1 MEPFSFV
8 DLDEAVHHPL
18 VFPLGF
24 AYLHEKLSL
33 NSIARVREL
42 LGNDHRDLCP
52 DQFGDY

>member
-24 AYLHEKLSL
+24 AHLHEKLSL

-52 DQFGDY
+52 DQFGD